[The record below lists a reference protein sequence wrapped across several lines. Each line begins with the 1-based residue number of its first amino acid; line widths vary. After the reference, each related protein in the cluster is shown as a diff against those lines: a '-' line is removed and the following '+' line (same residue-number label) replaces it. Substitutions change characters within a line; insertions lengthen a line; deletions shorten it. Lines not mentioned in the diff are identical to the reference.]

1 MQDNLVSYICIH
13 SHSSASV
20 KTFIYTHL
28 NVILA
33 VVNMVP
39 YFHVLSVHRSYDPSN
54 DQKTIDS
61 NGNGLLCSVK
71 VGSDLHSF
79 LLTCCHI
86 FLKEEEERTEMMVE
100 DFTAAMLRCK
110 EAKYEFSGRDSMK
123 AKEVLEDCENPV
135 IYFHQVSGWRVQL
148 Y

>member
-1 MQDNLVSYICIH
+1 MYTQSQLCFCED
-13 SHSSASV
+13 
-20 KTFIYTHL
+20 IYRYSFEC
-28 NVILA
+28 NFSCGKYGA
-33 VVNMVP
+33 
-39 YFHVLSVHRSYDPSN
+39 YFHALSVHRSYDPSN
-54 DQKTIDS
+54 DQKTTDS